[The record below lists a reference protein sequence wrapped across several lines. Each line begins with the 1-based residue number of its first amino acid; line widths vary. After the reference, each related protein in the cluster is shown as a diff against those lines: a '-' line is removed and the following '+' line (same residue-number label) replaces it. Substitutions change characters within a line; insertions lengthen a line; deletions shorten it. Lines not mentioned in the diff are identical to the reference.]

1 MNLTLFLTKKSDVSS
16 EAPSEMPTEAEMEK
30 ILLSETR
37 NEMNKQSETSPE
49 PEVTVNEHCIVVWDF
64 KKSRKW

>member
-1 MNLTLFLTKKSDVSS
+1 
-16 EAPSEMPTEAEMEK
+16 MPTEAEMEK

-37 NEMNKQSETSPE
+37 NEINELSETSPK

-64 KKSRKW
+64 EKSRKW